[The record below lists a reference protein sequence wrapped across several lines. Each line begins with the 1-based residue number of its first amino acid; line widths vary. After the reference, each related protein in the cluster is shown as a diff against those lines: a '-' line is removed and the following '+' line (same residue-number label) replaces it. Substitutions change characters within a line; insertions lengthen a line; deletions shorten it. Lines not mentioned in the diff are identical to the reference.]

1 MRKIFIS
8 GSEGKIATSLLVP
21 LIKSLGEYE
30 IIRFDKVLGDDL
42 LDKDSI
48 MRKLMDK
55 NVDTVIHTA
64 AIAGPTKTERKEL
77 YEKVNTEGSINLIK
91 IASKNKVKK
100 FVFFS
105 SFSYYGVDAWMRY
118 REETGPITGRDVV
131 VPKYLPI
138 DEDHPSILEY
148 DLSKLT
154 NYNGK
159 YYGMS
164 KANVERFARDN
175 ASDLNCS
182 FISMRLAGFSKKRL
196 KYLQRKEDV
205 LKKSKMGISDMRK
218 QVIYGLAGITTKSIL
233 AAALEAILKSDHEK
247 YDAYNVCEPN
257 KGLRDV
263 TKLYFP
269 DLKPADTIFTNQ
281 KILDLIS
288 RTGTRFLPEP
298 EEKDYKKI
306 LRLIKKIVLFK

>member
-1 MRKIFIS
+1 
-8 GSEGKIATSLLVP
+8 
-21 LIKSLGEYE
+21 
-30 IIRFDKVLGDDL
+30 
-42 LDKDSI
+42 
-48 MRKLMDK
+48 
-55 NVDTVIHTA
+55 
-64 AIAGPTKTERKEL
+64 
-77 YEKVNTEGSINLIK
+77 
-91 IASKNKVKK
+91 
-100 FVFFS
+100 
-105 SFSYYGVDAWMRY
+105 
-118 REETGPITGRDVV
+118 
-131 VPKYLPI
+131 
-138 DEDHPSILEY
+138 
-148 DLSKLT
+148 
-154 NYNGK
+154 
-159 YYGMS
+159 
-164 KANVERFARDN
+164 
-175 ASDLNCS
+175 
-182 FISMRLAGFSKKRL
+182 
-196 KYLQRKEDV
+196 
-205 LKKSKMGISDMRK
+205 MGISDMRK